1 MYQSEWNKRLFLLAN
16 VTGSH
21 CKKNKLTYWALLVV
35 PFLTD
40 LMPFLGIVC
49 HVTYLKP
56 LFLVFCF
63 GFFAAFLL
71 VYEYFK
77 VMYFWIWSA
86 QLASQSTW
94 TRLAERG
101 FKSFKPGWGKCIP
114 PECSVCCCGTR
125 VCNYRSVVPLETVN
139 FQINLNTLSLI

>member
-1 MYQSEWNKRLFLLAN
+1 
-16 VTGSH
+16 
-21 CKKNKLTYWALLVV
+21 VV

-49 HVTYLKP
+49 HVTYLKH

-77 VMYFWIWSA
+77 VMYFWI
-86 QLASQSTW
+86 
-94 TRLAERG
+94 
-101 FKSFKPGWGKCIP
+101 
-114 PECSVCCCGTR
+114 
-125 VCNYRSVVPLETVN
+125 
-139 FQINLNTLSLI
+139 